1 LSQPV
6 DEFEPPYYAVI
17 FSNRLDLESDDGYGD
32 MAERMVELAEGQQGF
47 LGVDSARNP
56 DGFGITVS
64 YWKSLEDIEAWRN
77 NSEHKKAQKLGWE
90 KWYKS
95 FTLNIARVERTAGKR
110 EQGL

>member
-1 LSQPV
+1 MSQPV

-64 YWKSLEDIEAWRN
+64 INEFWFEGVIIN
-77 NSEHKKAQKLGWE
+77 NHRDEFLCTPHP
-90 KWYKS
+90 
-95 FTLNIARVERTAGKR
+95 
-110 EQGL
+110 